1 MSGRLAR
8 RVLSAALAL
17 VAGLILVPALPASAA
32 DPLPVRVEIT
42 SISPVVLR
50 PGDDLTVRATLHN
63 DGTSALENPAADL
76 RINYFRM
83 GTRDEV
89 AAWADRADS
98 ELAGQVAVA
107 QALGDPLAPGA
118 SADVTLTVPAARM
131 YFTNLPGVWGPRG
144 LAVEATDG
152 GARAGLARSYA
163 LWYPEQSVTPVPV
176 SVLLPVAGPA
186 ANPLAT
192 TPSTELDQLTSPA
205 GRLGRSLAAIQ
216 VDDAIGFAADPALVE
231 QARAGGTASQ
241 AWAQAMTA
249 ASSRHATF
257 TLPWSDPDV
266 AAVARADEGSLFEVA
281 ADRARTSDVLG
292 AGRRTMVWAA
302 PGQNLDAGTAAVAAS
317 ADVVAA
323 VTRTPAVGADSAVT
337 HARMTTEGGSL
348 DRLGPD
354 GTLSALLSDPTT
366 VDPRATD
373 ATTAQRALAELALV
387 ARESESA
394 PHPVLLAPGRDQ
406 VPDPAAV
413 RVVMTALRSAPW
425 VQVDPVSTLLV
436 GTATQVDVP
445 AEGKAADD
453 EIAPAEV
460 ATLAAAREHAVDF
473 SAITPDPSTLL
484 TGVDAETLAPLSLA
498 WRADPTGRTA
508 LAVNVVKEVSARTIG
523 LSIAPIS
530 DLNVLS
536 AEAPMRVTVR
546 NDLEVPATVQ
556 LVMTPRKA
564 CLQVDPIDPVTVEA
578 ASSAT
583 VAVQLRAT
591 ANCDVT
597 VAATLESAAGDVVA
611 APREFTARVAPTI
624 ESVGTYAVGA
634 LLVVGLILG
643 IVRTVRRGQSA
654 RRGARTEA
662 ETGPAPPLP
671 VLGGVP
677 DEEQGT

>member
-8 RVLSAALAL
+8 RVLSATLAL

-32 DPLPVRVEIT
+32 DEPLPVRVEIT

-63 DGTSALENPAADL
+63 DGATELKNVAADL

-83 GTRDEV
+83 GSRDEV
-89 AAWADRADS
+89 AAWTDRADS
-98 ELAGQVAVA
+98 DLAGQIAVA

-152 GARAGLARSYA
+152 GTRAGLARSYA

-186 ANPLAT
+186 TNPLAT
-192 TPSTELDQLTSPA
+192 TPVTGLDQLTAPT
-205 GRLGRSLAAIQ
+205 GRLGRTLAAVQ
-216 VDDAIGFAADPALVE
+216 VDDAIGIAADPALVE
-231 QARAGGTASQ
+231 QALSGGTGSK

-249 ASSRHATF
+249 ASTRHATF
-257 TLPWSDPDV
+257 TLPWSDPDA
-266 AAVARADEGSLFEVA
+266 AAVAHADAGSLFQVA
-281 ADRARTSDVLG
+281 ADHARRSDVLG
-292 AGRRTMVWAA
+292 AGRRTVVWAA
-302 PGQNLDAGTAAVAAS
+302 PGQNLDEETATMAAG

-323 VTRTPAVGADSAVT
+323 VTRTPAVGASSAVT
-337 HARMTTEGGSL
+337 HARMSTDEGSL
-348 DRLGPD
+348 DRLAPD
-354 GTLSALLSDPTT
+354 GTLSALLSDPKA
-366 VDPRATD
+366 VDPDATD
-373 ATTAQRALAELALV
+373 ATTAQRTLAELALV
-387 ARESESA
+387 ARENESS
-394 PHPVLLAPGRDQ
+394 PGPVLLAPARDQ

-436 GTATQVDVP
+436 GTASQVDVP
-445 AEGKAADD
+445 ANGKAADD
-453 EIAPAEV
+453 EIPPAEV
-460 ATLAAAREHAVDF
+460 ETLAAARDHAVGF
-473 SAITPDPSTLL
+473 SAVTADPATLL
-484 TGVDAETLAPLSLA
+484 SGVDAETLAPLALA
-498 WRADPTGRTA
+498 WRADLAGRTD
-508 LAVNVVKEVSARTIG
+508 LAGNVVKEVAARTVG
-523 LSIAPIS
+523 LSIAPLS
-530 DLNVLS
+530 DINVIS
-536 AEAPMRVTVR
+536 AEAPIRPVVR
-546 NDLEVPATVQ
+546 NDLAVPATVQ

-564 CLQVDPIDPVTVEA
+564 CLQVDPIDPVTIDA
-578 ASSAT
+578 GSSAT
-583 VAVQLRAT
+583 VVVHLEAT

-597 VAATLESAAGDVVA
+597 VTATLESPAGDVVA
-611 APREFTARVAPTI
+611 APREFTARVSPTI
-624 ESVGTYAVGA
+624 ESVGTYVVGA

-654 RRGARTEA
+654 RRGARSA
-662 ETGPAPPLP
+662 SGPVPPLP

-677 DEEQGT
+677 DEDQGT